1 MIVEERI
8 YTLHPGKTAEY
19 LAHYERE
26 GIAIQRPIL
35 GRLIG
40 YFSTEI
46 GPLNQIVHLWGY
58 ESFEERTRRRAILAA
73 DPRWGEYVRKN
84 IQPLILRMENK
95 ILVPTRSSPPLPPLW
110 QDGDDKRRQDPT
122 QP

>member
-8 YTLHPGKTAEY
+8 YDLRPGAVSEF
-19 LAHYERE
+19 ARHFERE

-40 YFSTEI
+40 YFYTEI

-58 ESFEERTRRRAILAA
+58 DDLEDRHRRRAILIAN
-73 DPRWGEYVRKN
+73 PVWQEYVRKN
-84 IQPLILRMENK
+84 IEPLLVRLQNK
-95 ILVPTRSSPPLPPLW
+95 ILVPMSFSPPLPPLW
-110 QDGDDKRRQDPT
+110 PAGDGEAAQTR
-122 QP
+122 